1 MFSPTCLSD
10 RHLHRSGGWT
20 LSDDVVACHNNLVVF
35 KLLQFCKN
43 KNIFMCKTYMQSIYQ
58 VNWNKIWNRQ
68 IAGALLPSSVWNNLR
83 VNSNSVSEALLTVLK
98 VLLAWE
104 EWEKKR
110 RMSKSMHVSSSTIH
124 CAIIMPFKKKK
135 RRKKKTALRGERS
148 IPPST
153 LDGKRLVVQR
163 IKIF

>member
-1 MFSPTCLSD
+1 
-10 RHLHRSGGWT
+10 
-20 LSDDVVACHNNLVVF
+20 
-35 KLLQFCKN
+35 
-43 KNIFMCKTYMQSIYQ
+43 MCKTCMQSMYQ
-58 VNWNKIWNRQ
+58 VYWNKMWNRQ

-124 CAIIMPFKKKK
+124 CAIIMPFKKK
-135 RRKKKTALRGERS
+135 RRKKDCVKEKTFNTIVNVGWKETCCAANKNILMLLNYPLRKQSG
-148 IPPST
+148 
-153 LDGKRLVVQR
+153 LDNLLRFSSRCRLWCRYILQNMSL
-163 IKIF
+163 